1 MSKLSIY
8 ESNWINLVFE
18 NRNKEYGAYQ
28 LRQESSRT
36 SFFALFMG
44 LLLCASLMIIPKVS
58 GYFHA
63 ETTIPSETIT
73 PLDEVVTVTDIFQE
87 KNEPIQQ
94 PSAAKPVQQKALE
107 TIPKDQLL
115 NPTVVAAKDAVQDI
129 AKNAENITITNPS
142 PDGTAITGLN
152 PTGGQGTG
160 NGMATGTGG
169 SATLDMGETIVTT
182 TALDKQPEFP
192 GGMSKFYNYV
202 SKTFRTPDLND
213 ESIVRIYVSFVVE
226 KDGSMTAIHVK
237 NDPGYGLGAEAV
249 RVLKSL
255 KTKWTPGIINSKPVR
270 TAYSL
275 PIIVQVN

>member
-8 ESNWINLVFE
+8 ETKWINLVFE

-44 LLLCASLMIIPKVS
+44 LLLCASLMVIPKISSFFQGETTVPP
-58 GYFHA
+58 
-63 ETTIPSETIT
+63 ETTIP
-73 PLDEVVTVTDIFQE
+73 LDDVVTVTDIFQE

-94 PSAAKPVQQKALE
+94 SSASKPVQQKALE
-107 TIPKDQLL
+107 TVPKDQLV
-115 NPTVVAAKDAVQDI
+115 NPTVVAANDAIQEI
-129 AKNAENITITNPS
+129 AKNTENVTTTNPS

-152 PTGGQGTG
+152 ATGGQGTG
-160 NGMATGTGG
+160 TGTGTGG
-169 SATLDMGETIVTT
+169 SDALDMGETIVTA

-202 SKTFRTPDLND
+202 SRTFRTPDLN
-213 ESIVRIYVSFVVE
+213 EERMVRIYVSFVVE
-226 KDGSMTAIHVK
+226 RDGSMTAIHVK
-237 NDPGYGLGAEAV
+237 NDPGYGLGAEAI

-275 PIIVQVN
+275 PIIVQIN

>member
-8 ESNWINLVFE
+8 ETNWINLVFE
-18 NRNKEYGAYQ
+18 NKNKEYGAYQ
-28 LRQESSRT
+28 LRQESTKT

-44 LLLCASLMIIPKVS
+44 LLLCASLMIIPKIS
-58 GYFHA
+58 GFFQG
-63 ETTIPSETIT
+63 ETTTPPETIT
-73 PLDEVVTVTDIFQE
+73 PLDEVVTVTDIFPE

-94 PSAAKPVQQKALE
+94 SSAAKPVQQKTSE
-107 TIPKDQLL
+107 TIPKDQLV
-115 NPTVVAAKDAVQDI
+115 NPTVVAANDAVQDI
-129 AKNAENITITNPS
+129 AKNTENVAVTNPS

-152 PTGGQGTG
+152 PTSGQG
-160 NGMATGTGG
+160 TGTGG
-169 SATLDMGETIVTT
+169 SDALDTGETIVIT

-213 ESIVRIYVSFVVE
+213 ERIVRIYVSFVVE
-226 KDGSMTAIHVK
+226 RDGSMTAIHVK
-237 NDPGYGLGAEAV
+237 NDPGYGLGAEAI

-275 PIIVQVN
+275 PITVQID

>member
-8 ESNWINLVFE
+8 ETKWINLVFE

-28 LRQESSRT
+28 LRQESTKT

-44 LLLCASLMIIPKVS
+44 LLLCASLMVIPKIS
-58 GYFHA
+58 SFFHGETTVPP
-63 ETTIPSETIT
+63 ETTIP
-73 PLDEVVTVTDIFQE
+73 LDDVVTVTDIFQE

-94 PSAAKPVQQKALE
+94 SSAAKPVQQKALE
-107 TIPKDQLL
+107 TIPKDQLI
-115 NPTVVAAKDAVQDI
+115 NPTVVAANDAVQEI
-129 AKNAENITITNPS
+129 AKNTENVTITNPS

-152 PTGGQGTG
+152 PTGGQGTS
-160 NGMATGTGG
+160 TGTGG
-169 SATLDMGETIVTT
+169 SDAVDMGETIVTT

-202 SKTFRTPDLND
+202 SRTFRTPDLND
-213 ESIVRIYVSFVVE
+213 ERMVRIYVSFVVE
-226 KDGSMTAIHVK
+226 RDGSMTAIHVK
-237 NDPGYGLGAEAV
+237 NDPGYGLGAEAI